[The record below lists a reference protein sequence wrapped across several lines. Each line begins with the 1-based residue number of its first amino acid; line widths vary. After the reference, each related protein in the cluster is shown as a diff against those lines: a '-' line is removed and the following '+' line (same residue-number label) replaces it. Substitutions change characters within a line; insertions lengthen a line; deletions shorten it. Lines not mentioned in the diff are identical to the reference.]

1 MSTDSFARNRRAAV
15 WEIEDLRDLH
25 KPTTFDEWVC
35 LGGDYLN
42 QAEVQEWASKEESQE
57 LSAAFSAFQKK
68 LEYNGM
74 VEKADEA
81 QARQWFRSEPQEEA
95 VDEDGKED
103 ECDE

>member
-35 LGGDYLN
+35 LGGDYLS
-42 QAEVQEWASKEESQE
+42 QAEVQEWASKKESQE

-68 LEYNGM
+68 LENNGI
-74 VEKADEA
+74 VEKAD
-81 QARQWFRSEPQEEA
+81 EPQEEA
-95 VDEDGKED
+95 VDKDGEED
-103 ECDE
+103 ECDDE